1 MTFGDKLSK
10 LRRENN
16 YTQEQL
22 AELLGVSRQ
31 AISKWESDGAY
42 PETDK
47 LIRIS
52 RLFDCSLDY
61 LMKDEVDSQPQAQ
74 PVSQPAV
81 KLQIRER
88 KSERELWGM
97 PLWHVGKNARGV
109 FAVGL
114 NARGVI
120 AVGLRARGLISV
132 GVFSLGLLSI
142 GTLSLGL
149 ISVGMVALGL
159 LSIGCFAA
167 GAVAVGCFG
176 WGVICLGAIATGD
189 FSLGAIATGK
199 YFAKG
204 DYAQGMIAIGKTE
217 AVGSVFQKIGDLTA
231 ADRET
236 VRELLRSIVPGY
248 LSWAR
253 DWISFFL

>member
-1 MTFGDKLSK
+1 MTFGNKLSK

-31 AISKWESDGAY
+31 AISKWESDSAY

-52 RLFDCSLDY
+52 KLFNCSLDY

-74 PVSQPAV
+74 PVSQPIR
-81 KLQIRER
+81 LQLRER
-88 KSERELWGM
+88 KSEKELWGM

-109 FAVGL
+109 IAVGL
-114 NARGVI
+114 NARGI
-120 AVGLRARGLISV
+120 LAVGVRARGLISV
-132 GVFSLGLLSI
+132 GVLSMGLLSV
-142 GTLSLGL
+142 GTLSLGIL
-149 ISVGMVALGL
+149 SVGLVALGF
-159 LSIGCFAA
+159 LSAGCFSA
-167 GAVAVGCFG
+167 GVVAVGCIS

-189 FSLGAIATGK
+189 FSIGALATGK
-199 YFAKG
+199 YFARG
-204 DYAQGMIAIGKTE
+204 DHAQGMIAIGKTAAE
-217 AVGSVFQKIGDLTA
+217 GSLFQKIGDLTA
-231 ADRET
+231 ADRAT
-236 VRELLRSIVPGY
+236 IRELLHSIVPNY

-253 DWISFFL
+253 DWICFFLK